1 VVLAMAGGKLIALE
15 WDDREARVA
24 VATPRGSE
32 IVVEDAFAVDIT
44 AAAGDDAASNVVAVG
59 RRIAEA
65 LSQRDLR
72 GCDALVGL
80 GRTSI
85 ELRTLS
91 LPKGPPEEIPDM
103 VRFQALQAFTAIGDD
118 WPLDYVELGEQGDVI
133 NVLAAILAPKQV
145 DQMRQVCAASELTPR
160 CLVLRPFAA
169 ASLLHRAGLLKDD
182 KSALIIDML
191 ADGADLTAVADG
203 QVTFM
208 RTVRLPATSD
218 EAVQA
223 RSLLGEVRRTIA
235 AAQAQEGG
243 GRIDRVV
250 ICGSATEHALLM
262 QSLTESLQLEVMSFD
277 PFQVVQVSPRM
288 QRATLPDAGRYAPLL
303 GMLADHAAGTRHAID
318 FLNPRKRPAP
328 PSTRRRN
335 LVLASCVL
343 GGVLVV
349 TGVVS
354 AGLKY
359 YDNQIAGLNEQIA
372 DLNKGVDRAKVLIAN
387 ADAVKEFTDGDVTL
401 LDELYELS
409 QRIPDADHLRLDSV
423 SMSTANVKRGA
434 VISLKGHAKDADV
447 IASLE
452 DSLRFEDNIVDG
464 KIGAID
470 RNQTEY
476 PWLFD
481 PSVTVKPDGYDR
493 GSSTGRPYRAA
504 RQAEAKSPDAAKT
517 QPKATQPK
525 TTEPKTTEPKTTEPK
540 ATEPKATEPEA
551 AEPKATEPKATE
563 PDEKSTD
570 KGMSAGEG
578 KPEAKPEVTPEV
590 TPEAKPEVT
599 PEVKPEGM
607 AAEAQETIAPNSAD
621 AAPATAPE
629 STAPESTAPE
639 SSGPASTG
647 PASPAPAMPVPAPA
661 GPAPAEPSV
670 PPATTP
676 PPPDPGAAPPVP
688 ASTPATAPATAPAET
703 ETVPPT
709 SADEAVPA
717 DKTEGN

>member
-1 VVLAMAGGKLIALE
+1 MAGGKLIALE

-24 VATPRGSE
+24 VATPRGSD

-44 AAAGDDAASNVVAVG
+44 AAAGDDAASNVAAVG

-118 WPLDYVELGEQGDVI
+118 WPLDYVELGEQGDAI

-223 RSLLGEVRRTIA
+223 RALLGEVRRTIA

-262 QSLTESLQLEVMSFD
+262 QSLTESLQLEVISFD
-277 PFQVVQVSPRM
+277 PFQVVQVSSRM
-288 QRATLPDAGRYAPLL
+288 QRATLPDAGRYAPLV

-335 LVLASCVL
+335 LVVASCVL
-343 GGVLVV
+343 GGILVV

-359 YDNQIAGLNEQIA
+359 YDNHIAGLNEQIA

-401 LDELYELS
+401 LDEIYELS
-409 QRIPDADHLRLDSV
+409 QRIPDADHLRLDDV
-423 SMSTANVKRGA
+423 NVSTANVKRGA

-447 IASLE
+447 IANLE
-452 DSLRFEDNIVDG
+452 DSLRFEDNVVEG
-464 KIGAID
+464 RYGTID
-470 RNQTEY
+470 KNQTKY

-481 PSVTVKPDGYDR
+481 TSVIVKPDGYDR

-504 RQAEAKSPDAAKT
+504 RQTEAKSPGTAKT
-517 QPKATQPK
+517 QPKTTLPEAPEPK
-525 TTEPKTTEPKTTEPK
+525 APEPKATEPKATEPK

-551 AEPKATEPKATE
+551 SK

-570 KGMSAGEG
+570 KGMSAGEAQPAA
-578 KPEAKPEVTPEV
+578 KPEA
-590 TPEAKPEVT
+590 
-599 PEVKPEGM
+599 M
-607 AAEAQETIAPNSAD
+607 AAEPQETVVPNSAD
-621 AAPATAPE
+621 AVPSTAPEATAPE

-639 SSGPASTG
+639 STAPDSTVPETTA
-647 PASPAPAMPVPAPA
+647 PASPAPTTPAAETPAPAPASPAPAPA

-676 PPPDPGAAPPVP
+676 PPPDPGAAPTVP
-688 ASTPATAPATAPAET
+688 ASTPAPAPATAPVESK
-703 ETVPPT
+703 TVPPA

>member
-1 VVLAMAGGKLIALE
+1 
-15 WDDREARVA
+15 
-24 VATPRGSE
+24 
-32 IVVEDAFAVDIT
+32 
-44 AAAGDDAASNVVAVG
+44 
-59 RRIAEA
+59 
-65 LSQRDLR
+65 
-72 GCDALVGL
+72 
-80 GRTSI
+80 
-85 ELRTLS
+85 
-91 LPKGPPEEIPDM
+91 
-103 VRFQALQAFTAIGDD
+103 
-118 WPLDYVELGEQGDVI
+118 
-133 NVLAAILAPKQV
+133 
-145 DQMRQVCAASELTPR
+145 MRQVCAASELTPR

-223 RSLLGEVRRTIA
+223 RALLGEVRRTIA

-288 QRATLPDAGRYAPLL
+288 QRQTLPDAGRYAPLL

-335 LVLASCVL
+335 LIVASCVL
-343 GGVLVV
+343 GGILIA

-387 ADAVKEFTDGDVTL
+387 ADAVKDFTDGDVTL
-401 LDELYELS
+401 LDEIYELS

-423 SMSTANVKRGA
+423 NMSTANVKRGA
-434 VISLKGHAKDADV
+434 VINLKGHAKEADV
-447 IASLE
+447 IPNME
-452 DSLRFEDNIVDG
+452 DSLRFEDNVVEG
-464 KIGAID
+464 KYGTYD
-470 RNQTEY
+470 QNQTKY

-481 PSVTVKPDGYDR
+481 TSVTVKPDGYDR
-493 GSSTGRPYRAA
+493 GSSTGRSYRAA
-504 RQAEAKSPDAAKT
+504 RQAESKSPDAAKT
-517 QPKATQPK
+517 QSKATQP
-525 TTEPKTTEPKTTEPK
+525 ETTEPK
-540 ATEPKATEPEA
+540 ATEPKAAESKA
-551 AEPKATEPKATE
+551 AE
-563 PDEKSTD
+563 PDEKATD
-570 KGMSAGEG
+570 KDVSAG
-578 KPEAKPEVTPEV
+578 EAKPEVKQ
-590 TPEAKPEVT
+590 EAKPGAE
-599 PEVKPEGM
+599 PEAM
-607 AAEAQETIAPNSAD
+607 AAEAQETVAPNSAD

-629 STAPESTAPE
+629 ATAPDSTAPDSTVPEAP
-639 SSGPASTG
+639 GPAA
-647 PASPAPAMPVPAPA
+647 PAADTPAPAPAMPVPAPA

-688 ASTPATAPATAPAET
+688 ATAPASTPATAPVESK
-703 ETVPPT
+703 TVPPA